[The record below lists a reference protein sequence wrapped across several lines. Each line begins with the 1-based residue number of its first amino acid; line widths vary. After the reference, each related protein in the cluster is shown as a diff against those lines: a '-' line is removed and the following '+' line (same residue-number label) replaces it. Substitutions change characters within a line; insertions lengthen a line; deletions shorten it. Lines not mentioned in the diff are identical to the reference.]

1 MIEEKPERA
10 AAGKKEPEGASG
22 AKYQGA
28 EAGDAEDAKEED
40 ADVSS
45 KSSATSAVFGLDG
58 SMAQWLKR
66 LANGI
71 GRRKADDADAA
82 KKYQVRCAH
91 EFSCEDCPG
100 IACRTLTQCFT
111 LQNCGGC

>member
-10 AAGKKEPEGASG
+10 AAGKKEPERASG
-22 AKYQGA
+22 AKPQGT
-28 EAGDAEDAKEED
+28 EAADLEDAKEKH

-45 KSSATSAVFGLDG
+45 KPSATSAVFGLDG

-66 LANGI
+66 LASGI
-71 GRRKADDADAA
+71 GRSKTDDAKAA

-91 EFSCEDCPG
+91 DCS
-100 IACRTLTQCFT
+100 I
-111 LQNCGGC
+111 

>member
-10 AAGKKEPEGASG
+10 AAGKKEPKQASG
-22 AKYQGA
+22 AKPEGA
-28 EAGDAEDAKEED
+28 ETGNLEDATEEA

-45 KSSATSAVFGLDG
+45 KPSGASAVFGLDG

-71 GRRKADDADAA
+71 GHSKADDTEAA
-82 KKYQVRCAH
+82 KKYKVRLC
-91 EFSCEDCPG
+91 
-100 IACRTLTQCFT
+100 L
-111 LQNCGGC
+111 